1 MWKSLNLG
9 TERIGPLFVKMA
21 LPSVIAMVVNGLYYM
36 IDTVFVGRGVGVHA
50 LGGLAI
56 VFPIQVL
63 MIAIGSM
70 IALGTAS
77 IVSRRLGEN
86 DAEGAKTAAGN
97 AVVIAIIAGIALALT
112 AGLIIT
118 PLLRGL
124 GATAANIE
132 YGGGYLSTLLY
143 GFVFVFLSFVGVS
156 LVRAEGNAILA
167 MIGMILGA
175 VINAALDPLFIF
187 VMGMGVE
194 GAALA
199 TVIARLICT
208 MLYAAY
214 FFRGGSLLRFSLKH
228 LRLRFCV
235 VREIVALGLGS
246 FLSQLSLSLLALVM
260 NLSLRHYGN
269 DLYMSLY
276 GVLGRILIFVNMPIL
291 GLAQGLQPIV
301 GFNYGA
307 RNLGRVKHALVV
319 SIFAS
324 IVVGGIICAFLNGV
338 PRAVLGVFTNSP
350 ELLAIGIGPLRIT
363 TMLIPLI
370 GVQIIAFSYFQALGR
385 PFAALIT
392 SLSREFLILV
402 PLLLFLPLV
411 LGLHGVWIAYPVADA
426 LSVVSCLIWMRWQQ
440 RKLGE
445 EVAFRT
451 RKAAFS
457 RSTAN

>member
-1 MWKSLNLG
+1 MKKTMKLG
-9 TERIGPLFVKMA
+9 TERIGPLFIKMA
-21 LPSVIAMVVNGLYYM
+21 LPSVIAMLVNGLYYM

-50 LGGLAI
+50 LGGLAV

-63 MIAIGSM
+63 MIALGSM
-70 IALGTAS
+70 IGLGTAS

-86 DAEGAKTAAGN
+86 NTEGARTVSGN
-97 AVVIAIIAGIALALT
+97 AVAMAIIVGIALALT
-112 AGLIIT
+112 VGLATT

-124 GATAANIE
+124 GATAANID
-132 YGGGYLSTLLY
+132 YGTGYLSTLLY
-143 GFVFVFLSFVGVS
+143 GFVFVFLSFVGVN

-167 MIGMILGA
+167 MSGMVLGA

-208 MLYAAY
+208 LLYAAY
-214 FFRGGSLLRFSLKH
+214 FFRGRSLLRFSMKH
-228 LRLRFCV
+228 LRLRFRV
-235 VREIVALGLGS
+235 IREIVTVGMGT
-246 FLSQLSLSLLALVM
+246 FLSQLSLSLLAVIM

-269 DLYMSLY
+269 DLYISLY

-307 RNLGRVKHALVV
+307 RKLDRVKSALVV

-324 IVVGGIICAFLNGV
+324 IGVGGMICAFLNGV
-338 PRAVLGVFTNSP
+338 PRAVLGMFTNSP
-350 ELLAIGIGPLRIT
+350 EILAIGMGPLRIT
-363 TMLIPLI
+363 TMLLPVI
-370 GVQIIAFSYFQALGR
+370 GVQIIAFSYFQALGK
-385 PFAALIT
+385 PFAALVA

-411 LGLHGVWIAYPVADA
+411 FGLHGVWIAYPIADA
-426 LSVVSCLIWMRWQQ
+426 LSVVLCLVWMRGQQ
-440 RKLGE
+440 RKLNE
-445 EVAFRT
+445 EVTFRA

-457 RSTAN
+457 RSAAN